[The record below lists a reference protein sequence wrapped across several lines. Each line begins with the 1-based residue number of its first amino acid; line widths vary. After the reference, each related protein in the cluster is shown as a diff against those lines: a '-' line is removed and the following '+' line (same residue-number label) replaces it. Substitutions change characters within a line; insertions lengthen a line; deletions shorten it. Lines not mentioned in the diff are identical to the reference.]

1 MQILVFPDCRAFT
14 APLQFGM
21 SRGGYGLAVKQ
32 KVSRR
37 RVKMAKSDTPT
48 APLSPRDMR
57 VATVLLVANFFAS
70 EPPRDTF
77 AWNVR
82 LQNSLKFLP
91 SITLCDVN

>member
-70 EPPRDTF
+70 EPPRD
-77 AWNVR
+77 
-82 LQNSLKFLP
+82 
-91 SITLCDVN
+91 DE